1 MITHKT
7 IQIRIEDYDKL
18 ENLRNSSVGKVSF
31 TELIHSM
38 ILKWENTGE

>member
-1 MITHKT
+1 MTTHKT

-18 ENLRNSSVGKVSF
+18 EILRNSSVGKVSF

-38 ILKWENTGE
+38 IEKWENKRE